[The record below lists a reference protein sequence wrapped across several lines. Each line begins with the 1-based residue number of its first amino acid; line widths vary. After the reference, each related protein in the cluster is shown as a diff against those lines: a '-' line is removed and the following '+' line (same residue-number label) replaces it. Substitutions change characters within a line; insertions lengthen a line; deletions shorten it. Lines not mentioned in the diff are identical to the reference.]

1 MVGIIAS
8 NFVKI
13 GNGWTIVIQY
23 ATTAVYVGTHFFLQ
37 LLENSRSHSNTYNLI
52 SYKKYAQVELAG
64 IDDSRENMPG
74 ITNSHQ
80 NGHHYEKKEF
90 REQCIKKEPESEK

>member
-1 MVGIIAS
+1 MLKL
-8 NFVKI
+8 NR
-13 GNGWTIVIQY
+13 
-23 ATTAVYVGTHFFLQ
+23 L
-37 LLENSRSHSNTYNLI
+37 
-52 SYKKYAQVELAG
+52 G